1 MVKLAPWSA
10 CPLPSLSSSLLQTV
24 ESCSLECSFLP
35 LSWWHGHH
43 LFPCISASMS
53 PPGQR
58 LPWPPPAI
66 SHHSDSL
73 FIWSLLLN
81 TLKCL
86 VNAYLRRWC
95 RGLHLSCLLLVCRHL
110 ERNVAHSVLRSW
122 WMNGS
127 LGSQPPNQPPQDFPL
142 TPGPEGALRAYLVLP
157 LHKRKGKLRPERARH
172 LWGLH
177 SG

>member
-1 MVKLAPWSA
+1 MSLGEVKGPFYGPGALMVKLTPWSA
-10 CPLPSLSSSLLQTV
+10 CPLLSLSSSLLQTDQ
-24 ESCSLECSFLP
+24 SCSLECSLLP

-43 LFPCISASMS
+43 LFPRISASMS

-58 LPWPPPAI
+58 LPCPPPAI

-73 FIWSLLLN
+73 FIWSLLLLN

-95 RGLHLSCLLLVCRHL
+95 RGLHLSCLLLVCWHL
-110 ERNVAHSVLRSW
+110 EQNVAHSVLRSW

-127 LGSQPPNQPPQDFPL
+127 LGSQPPNHPASPGLSTDPWAWRGSQSLPSP
-142 TPGPEGALRAYLVLP
+142 TPA
-157 LHKRKGKLRPERARH
+157 
-172 LWGLH
+172 
-177 SG
+177 